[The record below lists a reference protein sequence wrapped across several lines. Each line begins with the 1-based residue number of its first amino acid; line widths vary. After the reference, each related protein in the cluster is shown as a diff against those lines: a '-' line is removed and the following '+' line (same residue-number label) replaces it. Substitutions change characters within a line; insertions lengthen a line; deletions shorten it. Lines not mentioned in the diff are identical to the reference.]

1 MEWMQILTG
10 VILPIFV
17 MVGIGALIDRSF
29 KIDLPTLATLNFY
42 VFVPALLFNDLSQSD
57 LALSTLGRI
66 GLYTFVHAILLFFL
80 GYGIFSMR
88 GLKSSRVVMAMSSG
102 FYNCGNFGIPLIALA
117 FGNRAVGVLAA
128 VIMVQNLLNYTVGVF
143 VFEKKQKSLGLA
155 LLGILKIPTIWAVAG
170 GLLVNYYNIQLHVA
184 VAKPVLYMREC
195 LIGMALFTLGV
206 QLSRS
211 LGLHHLS
218 KIGVMGFVRLI
229 FSPVLAFF
237 IVGFFGISGEAARVL
252 IVVAGAPVAVNV
264 YIIAAKYKMDE
275 DLASLAVFWTTLLS
289 ALTVTGLLLLV
300 DRLAEFIPPILLFA
314 G

>member
-17 MVGIGALIDRSF
+17 MVGIGVLMDRSF
-29 KIDLPTLATLNFY
+29 KIDLPTLATMNFY
-42 VFVPALLFNDLSQSD
+42 VFVPALLFNDLSNNEVAMSE
-57 LALSTLGRI
+57 LARI
-66 GLYTFVHAILLFFL
+66 GLYTFVHAMLLFML
-80 GYGIFSMR
+80 GYGVFSMK

-117 FGNRAVGVLAA
+117 FGDGGRVLAA

-143 VFEKKQKSLGLA
+143 VFEKKQKNLGLA

-170 GLLVNYYNIQLHVA
+170 GLLVNYYNVQLHVA
-184 VAKPVLYMREC
+184 AAKPILYMREC

-218 KIGVMGFVRLI
+218 KIGVMSFVRLI

-237 IVGFFGISGEAARVL
+237 MVGFFGISGETARIL

-275 DLASLAVFWTTLLS
+275 DLASLGVFWTTLLS
-289 ALTVTGLLLLV
+289 ALTVTGLLLMV
-300 DRLAEFIPPILLFA
+300 DRLSEFIPPILLFA